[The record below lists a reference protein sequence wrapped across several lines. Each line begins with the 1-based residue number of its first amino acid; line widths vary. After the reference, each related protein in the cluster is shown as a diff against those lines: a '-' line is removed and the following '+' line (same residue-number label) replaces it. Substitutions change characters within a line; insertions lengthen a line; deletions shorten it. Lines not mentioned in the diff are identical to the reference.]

1 MIPWR
6 LSNACLVQLHG
17 YRVQHLY
24 LLVGG
29 GALMQI
35 GVLRQLWLL
44 IRHFDLGGWTLL
56 ALVGILA
63 ILIASVMESQN
74 SLLRL

>member
-1 MIPWR
+1 
-6 LSNACLVQLHG
+6 
-17 YRVQHLY
+17 
-24 LLVGG
+24 LVGG